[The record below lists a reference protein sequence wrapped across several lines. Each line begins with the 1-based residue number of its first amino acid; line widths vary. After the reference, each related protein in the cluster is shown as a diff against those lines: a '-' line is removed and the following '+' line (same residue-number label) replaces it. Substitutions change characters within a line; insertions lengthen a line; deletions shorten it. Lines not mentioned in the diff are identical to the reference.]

1 MPSKAN
7 YSYPLS
13 RYPDSNSS
21 PITTSTNSRLDNEP
35 PSTKLY
41 ASSRSTTK
49 PSPTTYTLPS
59 DLPSGVPFSITRP
72 LVPSRAV
79 GHVRNDSRFDDAE
92 VESVEM
98 GRGGKGGETMKEFL
112 GPLDTRR
119 RAFGTLPVNVPR
131 EPSQPTTRPPHQTYE
146 LPTHIPS
153 DDMTT
158 ERHAPNRLRKGNPSS
173 PNFKLKHG
181 GTAADKTRI
190 ARPKEPT
197 DERTLRNGN
206 PPSYYSIPTVQGSRI
221 PLPVPK
227 KRDDESIL
235 PAIPSAPALAESKV
249 RKKGSL
255 VNIGRKNP
263 QTSKGPS
270 SRIPMPNTDTATQP
284 RDAQV
289 SDRGPVIGKKKSMMR
304 FATGLGSSKATLTD
318 GVTISSLVRSSFGRR
333 RRPDPEEQI
342 DTSFATDAD
351 ASVTSSVP
359 VRQSTES
366 DFSVM
371 SDWTIANVSDASF
384 GLPTDEESVLRE
396 SGAQN
401 GGVPGAAGRT
411 VRKKKSF
418 AAAGVLLGKIL
429 HGPGERKDKD
439 KGKEG
444 GEENS
449 RSEFDG

>member
-1 MPSKAN
+1 
-7 YSYPLS
+7 
-13 RYPDSNSS
+13 
-21 PITTSTNSRLDNEP
+21 
-35 PSTKLY
+35 
-41 ASSRSTTK
+41 
-49 PSPTTYTLPS
+49 
-59 DLPSGVPFSITRP
+59 
-72 LVPSRAV
+72 
-79 GHVRNDSRFDDAE
+79 VRNDSRFDDAE
-92 VESVEM
+92 VESVE
-98 GRGGKGGETMKEFL
+98 GQRGEEGGETVKEFL

-119 RAFGTLPVNVPR
+119 RVVGTLSVNVPR
-131 EPSQPTTRPPHQTYE
+131 EPSQPTTKPPHRTYE

-158 ERHAPNRLRKGNPSS
+158 ERHAPNRLRKVNPSS

-197 DERTLRNGN
+197 DERTVRNGN
-206 PPSYYSIPTVQGSRI
+206 PPSYSSIPTVQGSRI
-221 PLPVPK
+221 PVPVPK

-255 VNIGRKNP
+255 VSIGRKNP
-263 QTSKGPS
+263 QTSKEG
-270 SRIPMPNTDTATQP
+270 SRIAMPNTDTATQP

-333 RRPDPEEQI
+333 WRLDPEEQI
-342 DTSFATDAD
+342 DTSLATDAD

-384 GLPTDEESVLRE
+384 GLPADEESRIRE
-396 SGAQN
+396 SESGEQN
-401 GGVPGAAGRT
+401 GGVPGARS

-439 KGKEG
+439 KGKGEG
-444 GEENS
+444 GEEFS
-449 RSEFDG
+449 RSEFDGWLMWEMDG